1 MNLENAVSSAS
12 APFTFKWT
20 PRQGIYKV
28 IFYAKTADA
37 SVAGWKVNVKDT
49 SGTVSTGQANALNT
63 LTPCKAGDAATVGTN
78 MVEIICDERLA
89 ATEVEISFSGV
100 GPLELAEVVV
110 VGKAWDAYPCALGYS
125 SSNGFHANT
134 GTGCQI
140 CANGQHESRSAFAA
154 TDTPTS
160 CTACDTTKKIYY
172 TNADD
177 HKKQTTCQKCANHL
191 VVLST
196 SESSSWTCVK
206 CPAGQEY
213 HTTGAGECT
222 VTIDRSTAQAIS
234 VAAPE
239 NCDAVSCRVCEDG
252 NRNPA
257 ESSTYCHR
265 CEKKRDYTTDK
276 INCLTCPDGQ
286 IADTAGTGCTN
297 CAAGTYRGN
306 ADLECLPCAA
316 GSMSGE
322 GAAECTQCEE
332 GKYEDSK
339 TSCVDCPKGTY
350 NELAGQSGLAQCLA
364 CDDGSVATSLGLSAC
379 AVCQPGFYGPA
390 DKTLPCVPCETG
402 KYQDVEKQTSCKTCP
417 AGHVPNSNK
426 DGCVPCPMGKI
437 PNSDQSACESCP
449 AGTFQPETGKAECL
463 QCGVGKITS
472 TEGQS
477 VCVTC
482 EIGQEANTAR
492 TECVDCAMGMY
503 QPDDTGGTCTNCPV
517 GKYSDNVKSSKC
529 TDCAVGQF
537 QDNEGKAGC
546 KPCPAGQYSGEA
558 GAATCTD
565 CASGHVTREEGMSKC
580 VPCQPGFKANQN
592 SAATDCDKCDPGTYQ
607 DQTGQTQCKAC
618 LANYFSSTDGQKS
631 CKRCEDKLYA
641 AVKSSQC
648 LPCPAPDNS
657 DDPVLK
663 EKCDNDENKGCASA
677 KYENQYGNFS
687 HNWLEEDESADG
699 KCGFDENQAVFKCKM
714 IEGQL
719 QVEETYYCKKS
730 IKTEEIAG
738 LAESDATAEEKTE
751 KLVDLTEDTAMNG
764 LGDMEAVSNVLK
776 SIGIS
781 NETDGNN
788 DVQPIDKKVTETIL
802 KSVSNLVQ
810 SDFKVASNETKEASD
825 ISAGVVNQVINVV
838 KQTEVKNKVIK
849 SPRLA
854 VIDIK
859 KDKDDAPAK
868 KGIVAFSLPSS
879 DRNSKSKGLQNCS
892 IANEDDK
899 EDTFLMI
906 ETKEGQNNAEMDM
919 AVVLI
924 TDATLMPDAKISIIK
939 QEETDQDDDTVK
951 QILEDLKKDMEDK
964 AAAGSSETPK
974 KKYVNSFIT
983 EISVENPPEDFKL
996 NLFMKPTVDIGNSS
1010 QSLNTESSGKRVE
1023 VTYICAKYVPE
1034 EMTWKE
1040 DCETIYDKARPSAG
1054 VLCLCDHN
1062 TSFAVLM
1069 SAYEIDRGY
1078 AQVQSYLT
1086 YVLLGLS
1093 TVGLLLTLVFL
1104 LPAKALRSTRSA
1116 KINICFTTA
1125 LLLSSLLFLIQDAFV
1140 NAEDTGIIKLKSV
1153 GCAVYAM
1160 LQHYLWLVVFSW
1172 MVVEGF
1178 LMYLSLVQVFGSH
1191 ISKYMLKFNL
1201 AAWGIP
1207 LPIPFIGYFVF
1218 TKEHTVGSFTFT
1230 DHGYL
1235 ADTMC
1240 FIKPESIPFYA
1251 LFLAPIV
1258 LVILINLVFF
1268 ALVAKVIKNSKSSG
1282 NISDQEQILRQLK
1295 AAVGVMVLL
1304 GTGWFFGIFMSV
1316 PTPQFQVGMQYLFIL
1331 LNGTQGMFVFLFYIV
1346 LNDQVKTHWLVKMGF
1361 QEEKKATTS
1370 SSAAG
1375 KSTATKATTVSVSA
1389 SQNQADNIY
1398 ENAAASNEEH
1408 TYASAEYAT
1417 AGDKAKK
1424 HEFPAKSDN
1433 NANI

>member
-276 INCLTCPDGQ
+276 INCLTCPDG
-286 IADTAGTGCTN
+286 
-297 CAAGTYRGN
+297 
-306 ADLECLPCAA
+306 
-316 GSMSGE
+316 
-322 GAAECTQCEE
+322 
-332 GKYEDSK
+332 KYEDSK

-379 AVCQPGFYGPA
+379 AVCQPGEEYFATGEHANCNYSPVRSTPTDIVVTDPA
-390 DKTLPCVPCETG
+390 SCTAVGCKACEPGYVKLDSSNKYCYKCQEARQFAVDNTCVNCEAGQIADTAGTGCTNCAAGTYRGNADLDCLPCAAGSMSGEGAAECTQCE
-402 KYQDVEKQTSCKTCP
+402 E
-417 AGHVPNSNK
+417 
-426 DGCVPCPMGKI
+426 GKI
-437 PNSDQSACESCP
+437 PNSDQSACEPCP

-463 QCGVGKITS
+463 PCGVGKITS

-618 LANYFSSTDGQKS
+618 LANYFSSTD
-631 CKRCEDKLYA
+631 
-641 AVKSSQC
+641 
-648 LPCPAPDNS
+648 
-657 DDPVLK
+657 
-663 EKCDNDENKGCASA
+663 DENKGCASA

-838 KQTEVKNKVIK
+838 KQTEVKNTVIK

-892 IANEDDK
+892 LANEDDK